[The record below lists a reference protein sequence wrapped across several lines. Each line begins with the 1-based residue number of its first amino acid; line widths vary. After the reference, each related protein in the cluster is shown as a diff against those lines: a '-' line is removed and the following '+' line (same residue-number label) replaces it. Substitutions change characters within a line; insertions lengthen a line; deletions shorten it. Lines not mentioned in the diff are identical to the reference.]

1 MEDDDN
7 FRQNLIDTIR
17 NFENSSA
24 QTQEEKE
31 KIEDFLTVLRKKL
44 NDHDRE
50 RGLRNTNDSTGA
62 NRGQVAR

>member
-31 KIEDFLTVLRKKL
+31 KI
-44 NDHDRE
+44 
-50 RGLRNTNDSTGA
+50 
-62 NRGQVAR
+62 